1 MVLTVLVFAEKLAQ
15 VSMDFLM
22 ITKFIRIPEDLL
34 TCTALVLKTKV
45 DHHMLVSA
53 TVTLKVFTTESAVKS
68 LYRMFVDNM
77 LVQVF
82 VFGKFF

>member
-1 MVLTVLVFAEKLAQ
+1 
-15 VSMDFLM
+15 MDFLM
-22 ITKFIRIPEDLL
+22 ITKFVRIPEDLL

-68 LYRMFVDNM
+68 LCRMFVNNM